1 VTVAPAP
8 ELVGRDGELAR
19 VDAFADGLA
28 AGAAALVL
36 EGEPGIGKSELWL
49 YAVSAAAA
57 RGCRVLEA
65 RPAEAEREL
74 GFAGLADLLG
84 AVRAHVAGLPPPQRR
99 PLAVALL
106 LEEADGAP
114 PDARAIGA
122 ATLGLLRRVGR
133 AQPVVV
139 AVDDVQWLDRASAAA
154 LSFALRRAAGERLGV
169 VLARRSE
176 SPSPLALDAALPQ
189 ERIELGPLSLGATR
203 RLLADRLGAD
213 FPRSTLRRVHERA
226 GGNPFFALELAR
238 ALQARGG
245 AVGPDGELPLPGD
258 LRRLVRDRLAALPP
272 ASAESLAA
280 VAALGEPPLRLV
292 ADDAALEPAF
302 EAGVLLLDGDRVRF
316 AHPLLA
322 AAAYGVPP
330 PAARRALHRRLAALV
345 DEPEQRARHLALGA
359 DAPDEELAAVLD
371 RAAEHAAR
379 RGAPEAAAELAE
391 HALRLTAADVDAAAS
406 RAAAAAGYHVV
417 AGDDRRARELLEE
430 ALGGAAAGPPR
441 ARLLFA
447 LGHASANTD
456 LERALALFRD
466 AAAEAAGDEHLEAEI
481 LGLFGSFLT
490 ATRGVAEGEPHL
502 RAAVAAAERAGD
514 HALLACSLAALAANQ
529 FLLGRGVDEAALER
543 ALALEPF
550 CDAVPIGERPVTRFG
565 WMCKHAGDVDRS
577 RALLAEACRLG
588 EERGDA
594 GVAEPL
600 FYSCFLELYAEN
612 WRHGVELAGRICEL
626 ADETERPDHRLHALF
641 ARAVLLGHL
650 GDEAGARRDEREAL
664 AIGARIGSSHGRGVE
679 GMALGVVELARDRPA
694 LALEPTRRS
703 REFFLA
709 DGVEEPGMH
718 VSFPVHAE
726 AAIAVGELAEAEAL
740 LDWIEERAVRLDRE
754 WALACA
760 ARCRGLLAAARGDEA
775 GALAA
780 FERALA
786 EHARVQYRRFDLART
801 LLARGETL
809 RRFRRKRPARESIEA
824 ALPIFDEL
832 GAALWSAKARREL
845 ARISGRRSAEG
856 LTETE
861 RRVAELVAGGMS
873 TKEAAAALVVSP
885 KTVEGHLSRIYAKLD
900 VRSRTQLAQRLER
913 D

>member
-8 ELVGRDGELAR
+8 ELVGRDDELGR

-28 AGAAALVL
+28 AGAAALVV
-36 EGEPGIGKSELWL
+36 EGEPGIGKTELWR
-49 YAVSAAAA
+49 YAVSAAAG

-139 AVDDVQWLDRASAAA
+139 AIDDVQWLDRASAAA

-176 SPSPLALDAALPQ
+176 SPSPLALDPALTQ

-203 RLLADRLGAD
+203 RLLAERLGAV

-226 GGNPFFALELAR
+226 GGNPFFALELSR
-238 ALQARGG
+238 ALQARAD
-245 AVGPDGELPLPGD
+245 AVGPDGDLPLPAD

-272 ASAESLAA
+272 ASAEPLAA

-292 ADDAALEPAF
+292 ADNAALEPAF
-302 EAGVLLLDGDRVRF
+302 EAGVLVLDGDRVRF

-322 AAAYGVPP
+322 AAAYEAPR
-330 PAARRALHRRLAALV
+330 PARRRALHRRLAVLV
-345 DEPEQRARHLALGA
+345 DDPEQRARHLALGA
-359 DAPDEELAAVLD
+359 EAPDEELAAVLD
-371 RAAEHAAR
+371 RAAEHAHR

-391 HALRLTAADVDAAAS
+391 HALRLTAADGDAAA
-406 RAAAAAGYHVV
+406 RAAAAADYHVV
-417 AGDDRRARELLEE
+417 AGDDRRARELLER
-430 ALGGAAAGPPR
+430 ALGGAVSGPPR

-447 LGHASANTD
+447 LGRTSDNTD

-466 AAAEAAGDEHLEAEI
+466 AAAEAAGNEQLEAEI
-481 LGLFGSFLT
+481 LGTLGMFVT
-490 ATRGVAEGEPHL
+490 AARRAADGEPYL
-502 RAAVAAAERAGD
+502 RAAVAAAERSGD
-514 HALLACSLAALAANQ
+514 RALLASALGSLAANQ

-550 CDAVPIGERPVTRFG
+550 CDALPIGARPVTRFG

-577 RALLAEACRLG
+577 RVLLAEACRLG

-612 WRHGVELAGRICEL
+612 WRRGLELADRICEL
-626 ADETERPDHRLHALF
+626 ADETERPDQRLHALD
-641 ARAVLLGHL
+641 ARAILLGHL

-664 AIGARIGSSHGRGVE
+664 AIAERVGSTHAEGLG
-679 GMALGVVELARDRPA
+679 GMALGVVELALDRPA
-694 LALEPTRRS
+694 RALGPARRS
-703 REFFLA
+703 TEFWLA
-709 DGVEEPGMH
+709 DGVEEPAMH
-718 VSFPVHAE
+718 LSFPVHAE

-824 ALPIFDEL
+824 ALAIFDEL

-845 ARISGRRSAEG
+845 ARISGRRNAEG

-900 VRSRTQLAQRLER
+900 VRSRTQLAQRLGR
-913 D
+913 G